1 CFGNRCE
8 FGTIE
13 TPEWNLVGIKN
24 MESFNKQGTDSLLQE
39 SMFEKTVSP
48 AFFDEGDLPF
58 EDFVDLVENKLAE
71 TEKKKN
77 ETNED
82 YLSRVNEEKKFFL
95 ENLKN
100 EKNKDVARAM
110 FDVQEY
116 VNQLTLG
123 LEKGELPIK
132 LKGSELQKDVANFIF
147 ENNNKEEVSELW
159 RIYDKFFKLGGKKA
173 IESGE
178 GMKSA
183 ILSMVGLKKILTKN
197 YLMDVGFTEPNI
209 DVFYSIDVMA
219 FAKTIKSD
227 EEKLLLF
234 QIKSLNESNISKV
247 KWKQFGSED
256 LAWITG
262 LDEKENNFLKCCK
275 HFLNDKRDRLN
286 GVNNDN
292 IPVLFVRLPVK
303 YEGIS
308 SIDNMGEPNSFLED
322 YVVKKL
328 DESNGRLAKRK
339 DV

>member
-1 CFGNRCE
+1 
-8 FGTIE
+8 
-13 TPEWNLVGIKN
+13 

-39 SMFEKTVSP
+39 PVFEKTVSP
-48 AFFDEGDLPF
+48 AFFDEGDFLF

-100 EKNKDVARAM
+100 KKNKDVARAM

-262 LDEKENNFLKCCK
+262 LDEKENNFLKGCK

>member
-1 CFGNRCE
+1 
-8 FGTIE
+8 
-13 TPEWNLVGIKN
+13 
-24 MESFNKQGTDSLLQE
+24 
-39 SMFEKTVSP
+39 
-48 AFFDEGDLPF
+48 
-58 EDFVDLVENKLAE
+58 
-71 TEKKKN
+71 
-77 ETNED
+77 
-82 YLSRVNEEKKFFL
+82 
-95 ENLKN
+95 
-100 EKNKDVARAM
+100 
-110 FDVQEY
+110 
-116 VNQLTLG
+116 
-123 LEKGELPIK
+123 
-132 LKGSELQKDVANFIF
+132 
-147 ENNNKEEVSELW
+147 
-159 RIYDKFFKLGGKKA
+159 
-173 IESGE
+173 
-178 GMKSA
+178 
-183 ILSMVGLKKILTKN
+183 
-197 YLMDVGFTEPNI
+197 MDVGFTEPNI